1 MIEHK
6 DCFDLMAEME
16 DNSVDIIY
24 TDPPYNL
31 STKWEIKPN
40 GKPDVKGSVKDFMLK
55 WEGLDGTKL
64 ELLFKEFNRILK
76 HGGRA
81 IVFGIDRQIFP
92 FEYYACLAG
101 LQQQESLYW
110 YFISAMPKATD
121 LSKQLDKHFGEDREV
136 VGKYKLPN
144 GKEWNLQQSVNSD
157 IEHAT
162 GTFTSSG
169 TRTLDITAPSSDLAK
184 KYDGLKYSVAPLKQ
198 TNEVMLVFQKP
209 CKTGSVLHDVL
220 AYENG
225 DETISVSTI
234 DIENNRVGLDDN
246 CDVRLRGIGAFKTD
260 KAAKLVYEGGYA
272 GNEIQSSGNGRFPAQ
287 TFINSHTAEIL
298 DKQSGQSQSAKSTKI
313 HPEYGENSKFGGG
326 LSTPDNQYDD
336 IGGCSRIL
344 HKCDY
349 DEGDYDIYHYCPKV
363 GKQERNDGLSD
374 FKTSV
379 TVGHN
384 RFDKCKTCG
393 KYIFQNPDRPTKCTC
408 ETPIRIDNEM
418 TGNFHPTIKPL
429 SLLVKILNLFKTP
442 TKQIFFD
449 PFAGSGSIPM
459 ACEILGLE
467 WKACELDEEYC
478 KIANARLEYAKANRI
493 KLYKKYCSK
502 TEQKSA
508 PIVTSEFF

>member
-40 GKPDVKGSVKDFMLK
+40 GKPDVKGSAKDFMLK

-101 LQQQESLYW
+101 LQQQQSLYW

-121 LSKQLDKHFGEDREV
+121 LSKQLDKHFGEEREI

-144 GKEWNLQQSVNSD
+144 GKEWNLQQSVDSG

-169 TRTLDITAPSSDLAK
+169 TRTLDISAPTSDLAK
-184 KYDGLKYSVAPLKQ
+184 KYDGLKYSVVPLKQ

-225 DETISVSTI
+225 DETISVSTV
-234 DIENNRVGLDDN
+234 DIENNRVGLEDN
-246 CDVRLRGIGAFKTD
+246 CDARLRGFGAFKTD

-272 GNEIQSSGNGRFPAQ
+272 VNEIQSSGNGRFPSQ

-298 DKQSGQSQSAKSTKI
+298 DKQSGQSQSAKSTKV
-313 HPEYGENSKFGGG
+313 HPEYGDNSKFGGG

-336 IGGCSRIL
+336 IGECSRIL

-363 GKQERNDGLSD
+363 GKQERNEGLNEFDVKKIAYSD
-374 FKTSV
+374 FRENYDTTKNYV
-379 TVGHN
+379 THYPDGSPRPMN
-384 RFDKCKTCG
+384 G
-393 KYIFQNPDRPTKCTC
+393 NQNT
-408 ETPIRIDNEM
+408 
-418 TGNFHPTIKPL
+418 HPTLKPL

-442 TKQIFFD
+442 TKQVFFD

-467 WKACELDEEYC
+467 WKACELNEEYC
-478 KIANARLEYAKANRI
+478 KIANARLEYAKVNRI
-493 KLYKKYCSK
+493 ELYKKYCSK

-508 PIVTSEFF
+508 PVITSEFF

>member
-1 MIEHK
+1 MK
-6 DCFDLMAEME
+6 

-40 GKPDVKGSVKDFMLK
+40 GKPDVKGSAKDFMLK
-55 WEGLDGTKL
+55 WEGLDGSKL

-121 LSKQLDKHFGEDREV
+121 LSKQLDKHFGEEREI

-157 IEHAT
+157 IEHAN

-169 TRTLDITAPSSDLAK
+169 TRTLDITAASTDLAK

-234 DIENNRVGLDDN
+234 DIENNRVGFANDAD
-246 CDVRLRGIGAFKTD
+246 KSETTD
-260 KAAKLVYEGGYA
+260 KNQHKDFGTLPMTGNTVYGDFSMTTMKNY
-272 GNEIQSSGNGRFPAQ
+272 QSDGRFPAQ

-298 DKQSGQSQSAKSTKI
+298 DKQSGQSQSAKSTKV
-313 HPEYGENSKFGGG
+313 HPEYGDNSKFGGG

-363 GKQERNDGLSD
+363 GKQERNEG
-374 FKTSV
+374 V
-379 TVGHN
+379 VMN
-384 RFDKCKTCG
+384 
-393 KYIFQNPDRPTKCTC
+393 N
-408 ETPIRIDNEM
+408 
-418 TGNFHPTIKPL
+418 HPTIKPL

-442 TKQIFFD
+442 TKQVFFD

-467 WKACELDEEYC
+467 WKACELNEEYC
-478 KIANARLEYAKANRI
+478 KIANARLEYAKSNRI
-493 KLYKKYCSK
+493 ELYKKYCSK
-502 TEQKSA
+502 SEQKPA
-508 PIVTSEFF
+508 PVITSEFF

>member
-1 MIEHK
+1 
-6 DCFDLMAEME
+6 MAEME

-24 TDPPYNL
+24 TDSPYNL

-40 GKPDVKGSVKDFMLK
+40 GKPDVKGSASDFMLK

-101 LQQQESLYW
+101 LQQQQSLYW

-121 LSKQLDKHFGEDREV
+121 LSKQLDKHFGEEREI
-136 VGKYKLPN
+136 VGEDHTYFRKGNRANAIFGTGGLYANEESHKL
-144 GKEWNLQQSVNSD
+144 
-157 IEHAT
+157 I
-162 GTFTSSG
+162 SSP
-169 TRTLDITAPSSDLAK
+169 THPLSK

-209 CKTGSVLHDVL
+209 CKTGSVLQDVL

-225 DETISVSTI
+225 DATISVSTV
-234 DIENNRVGLDDN
+234 DIENNRVGFANDAD
-246 CDVRLRGIGAFKTD
+246 KSETTD
-260 KAAKLVYEGGYA
+260 KNQHKDFGTLPMTGNTVYGDFSMTTMKNY
-272 GNEIQSSGNGRFPAQ
+272 QSDGRFPAQ

-298 DKQSGQSQSAKSTKI
+298 DKQSGQSQSAKSTKV
-313 HPEYGENSKFGGG
+313 HPEYGDNSKFGGG

-363 GKQERNDGLSD
+363 GKQERNEG
-374 FKTSV
+374 V
-379 TVGHN
+379 VMN
-384 RFDKCKTCG
+384 
-393 KYIFQNPDRPTKCTC
+393 N
-408 ETPIRIDNEM
+408 
-418 TGNFHPTIKPL
+418 HPTIKPI

-442 TKQIFFD
+442 TKQVFFD

-467 WKACELDEEYC
+467 WKACELNEEYC

-493 KLYKKYCSK
+493 ELYKKYCSK
-502 TEQKSA
+502 IEQKPA
-508 PIVTSEFF
+508 PVITSEFF

>member
-31 STKWEIKPN
+31 STKWEIKSN
-40 GKPDVKGSVKDFMLK
+40 GKPDVKGSAKDFMLK

-64 ELLFKEFNRILK
+64 ELLFNEFNRILK

-101 LQQQESLYW
+101 LQQQQSLYW

-121 LSKQLDKHFGEDREV
+121 LSKQLDKHFGKEREV

-169 TRTLDITAPSSDLAK
+169 TRTLDITAPATDLAK
-184 KYDGLKYSVAPLKQ
+184 KYNGLKYSVAPLKQ
-198 TNEVMLVFQKP
+198 TNEVMLVFQKS

-234 DIENNRVGLDDN
+234 DIENNRVGF
-246 CDVRLRGIGAFKTD
+246 VSEAD
-260 KAAKLVYEGGYA
+260 KSETIDKNQHKDFGTLPMTGNTVYGDFSMVEQKNY
-272 GNEIQSSGNGRFPAQ
+272 QSDGRFPAH
-287 TFINSHTAEIL
+287 TFINSQTAEIL
-298 DKQSGQSQSAKSTKI
+298 DKQSGQSQSAKSTKV
-313 HPEYGENSKFGGG
+313 HPEYGDKSKFGGG

-363 GKQERNDGLSD
+363 GKQERNEG
-374 FKTSV
+374 V
-379 TVGHN
+379 AMN
-384 RFDKCKTCG
+384 
-393 KYIFQNPDRPTKCTC
+393 N
-408 ETPIRIDNEM
+408 
-418 TGNFHPTIKPL
+418 HPTIKPL

-442 TKQIFFD
+442 TKQVFFD

-467 WKACELDEEYC
+467 WKACELNEEYC

-493 KLYKKYCSK
+493 ELYKKYCSK
-502 TEQKSA
+502 PEQKSA
-508 PIVTSEFF
+508 PIITSEFF

>member
-1 MIEHK
+1 MK
-6 DCFDLMAEME
+6 

-40 GKPDVKGSVKDFMLK
+40 GKPDVKGSAKDFMLK
-55 WEGLDGTKL
+55 WEGLDGSKL

-121 LSKQLDKHFGEDREV
+121 LSKQLDKHFGEEREV
-136 VGKYKLPN
+136 VGSKTYKASN
-144 GKEWNLQQSVNSD
+144 NSVAYRD
-157 IEHAT
+157 FAVGEQ
-162 GTFTSSG
+162 FVTS
-169 TRTLDITAPSSDLAK
+169 ASSDLAK

-234 DIENNRVGLDDN
+234 DIENNRVGFANDAD
-246 CDVRLRGIGAFKTD
+246 KSETTD
-260 KAAKLVYEGGYA
+260 KNQHKDFGTLPMTGNTVYGDFSMTTMKNY
-272 GNEIQSSGNGRFPAQ
+272 QSDGRFPAQ

-298 DKQSGQSQSAKSTKI
+298 DKQSGQSQSAKSTKV
-313 HPEYGENSKFGGG
+313 HPEYGDNSKFGGG

-363 GKQERNDGLSD
+363 GKQERNEG
-374 FKTSV
+374 V
-379 TVGHN
+379 VMN
-384 RFDKCKTCG
+384 
-393 KYIFQNPDRPTKCTC
+393 N
-408 ETPIRIDNEM
+408 
-418 TGNFHPTIKPL
+418 HPTIKPL

-442 TKQIFFD
+442 TKQVFFD

-467 WKACELDEEYC
+467 WKACELNEEYC
-478 KIANARLEYAKANRI
+478 KIANARLEYAKSNRI
-493 KLYKKYCSK
+493 ELYKKYCSK
-502 TEQKSA
+502 SEQKPA
-508 PIVTSEFF
+508 PVITSEFF

>member
-1 MIEHK
+1 MK
-6 DCFDLMAEME
+6 

-40 GKPDVKGSVKDFMLK
+40 GKPDVKGSAKDFMLK
-55 WEGLDGTKL
+55 WEGLDGSKL

-121 LSKQLDKHFGEDREV
+121 LSKQLDKHFGEEREI

-157 IEHAT
+157 IEHAN

-169 TRTLDITAPSSDLAK
+169 TRTLDITAASTDLAK

-234 DIENNRVGLDDN
+234 DIENNRVPIDTIVDATQ
-246 CDVRLRGIGAFKTD
+246 LRTMNRNQRVADTGWGMNT
-260 KAAKLVYEGGYA
+260 
-272 GNEIQSSGNGRFPAQ
+272 NSSDTPQVVSADGRFPAQ
-287 TFINSHTAEIL
+287 LFINSHTAEIL
-298 DKQSGQSQSAKSTKI
+298 DKQSGQSQSAKSTKV
-313 HPEYGENSKFGGG
+313 HPEYGDNSKFGGG

-363 GKQERNDGLSD
+363 GKQERNEG
-374 FKTSV
+374 V
-379 TVGHN
+379 VMN
-384 RFDKCKTCG
+384 
-393 KYIFQNPDRPTKCTC
+393 N
-408 ETPIRIDNEM
+408 
-418 TGNFHPTIKPL
+418 HPTIKPL

-442 TKQIFFD
+442 TKQVFFD

-467 WKACELDEEYC
+467 WKACELNEEYC
-478 KIANARLEYAKANRI
+478 KIANARLEYAKSNRI
-493 KLYKKYCSK
+493 ELYKKYCSK
-502 TEQKSA
+502 SEQKPA
-508 PIVTSEFF
+508 PVITSEFF

>member
-1 MIEHK
+1 
-6 DCFDLMAEME
+6 MAEMK

-40 GKPDVKGSVKDFMLK
+40 GKPDVKGSAKDFMLK
-55 WEGLDGTKL
+55 WEGLDGSKL

-121 LSKQLDKHFGEDREV
+121 LSKQLDKHFGEEREI

-157 IEHAT
+157 IEHAN

-169 TRTLDITAPSSDLAK
+169 TRTLDITAASTDLAK

-234 DIENNRVGLDDN
+234 DIENNRVGFANDAD
-246 CDVRLRGIGAFKTD
+246 KSETTD
-260 KAAKLVYEGGYA
+260 KNQHKDFGTLPMTGNTVYGDFSMTTMKNY
-272 GNEIQSSGNGRFPAQ
+272 QSDGRFPAQ

-298 DKQSGQSQSAKSTKI
+298 DKQSGQSQSAKSTKV
-313 HPEYGENSKFGGG
+313 HPEYGDNSKFGGG

-363 GKQERNDGLSD
+363 GKQERNEG
-374 FKTSV
+374 V
-379 TVGHN
+379 VMN
-384 RFDKCKTCG
+384 
-393 KYIFQNPDRPTKCTC
+393 N
-408 ETPIRIDNEM
+408 
-418 TGNFHPTIKPL
+418 HPTIKPL

-442 TKQIFFD
+442 TKQVFFD

-467 WKACELDEEYC
+467 WKACELNEEYC
-478 KIANARLEYAKANRI
+478 KIANARLEYAKSNRI
-493 KLYKKYCSK
+493 ELYKKYCSK
-502 TEQKSA
+502 SEQKPA
-508 PIVTSEFF
+508 PVITSEFF